1 MWGLW
6 GEAKVQKFSPNK
18 IQQNREILQRLCQ
31 KMMKITQH
39 IVKNTMLI
47 GKVWFKPQDF
57 WGSPK
62 NQTRPEQHLVWG
74 LVFVWQSF
82 NSLISHSNHDSMNW
96 SKFREPN
103 EFVTSSHSLHPFL
116 GHLQVLQQLT
126 GRSRNPPW
134 IITCGRYPSISIDI
148 HPSIPQLG
156 SIHILLIH
164 VVQLAL
170 MSGFHGWDWK
180 VCGRPVMRVQ
190 PKNIQKLTW
199 NSMWKVVFG
208 R

>member
-62 NQTRPEQHLVWG
+62 KSDKTRATSCVGPGFCLAKLQLPHQP
-74 LVFVWQSF
+74 F
-82 NSLISHSNHDSMNW
+82 HHDSMNW

-126 GRSRNPPW
+126 GRSRNPQW